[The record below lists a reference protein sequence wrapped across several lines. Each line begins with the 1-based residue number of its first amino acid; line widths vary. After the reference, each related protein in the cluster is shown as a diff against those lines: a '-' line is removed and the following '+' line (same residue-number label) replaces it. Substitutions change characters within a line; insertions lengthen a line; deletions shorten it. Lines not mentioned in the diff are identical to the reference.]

1 MEWFEVFAEALRME
15 ESYHEGHEEREGKIR
30 RTFSGAFSGPSYY
43 QRLFSLHG
51 AKNLFATE

>member
-30 RTFSGAFSGPSYY
+30 RSFPSAFSGPSYY
-43 QRLFSLHG
+43 
-51 AKNLFATE
+51 